1 MEAIVLP
8 RADAMRS
15 DRLRCR
21 PSRGTMRRMPPAATE
36 WAIEEL
42 DVPAY
47 LRRIGHEA
55 PLAPTAAT
63 LLALHRAHVDSIPF
77 ENLDILLGRPIELS
91 IGALTAKLLLR
102 RRGGY
107 CYEHNL
113 LFAALLER
121 AGLEVARLAARVV
134 MGGDQVRP
142 RTHMLLTVRAEGRQ
156 WLADVGFGGH
166 GPLGPVPLEAGAVAR
181 HGGWTHRLEPWSD
194 GPGWTLQT
202 LHPDGWLDLYHFTTT
217 AEHLI
222 DYQVASHYTST
233 HPSSPFTRG
242 AIVQRSTPDRRFV
255 LRDGVL
261 VESTADATAETRT
274 VAGDELGGVLTR
286 VFGIELSGEE
296 LDILRDAAA

>member
-1 MEAIVLP
+1 M
-8 RADAMRS
+8 
-15 DRLRCR
+15 
-21 PSRGTMRRMPPAATE
+21 AATE
-36 WAIEEL
+36 WAIEDL

-63 LLALHRAHVDSIPF
+63 LHALHRAHVDSIPF
-77 ENLDILLGRPIELS
+77 ENLDILLGRPIELG

-142 RTHMLLTVRAEGRQ
+142 RTHMLLAVRAEGRR

-166 GPLGPVPLEAGAVAR
+166 GPLGPVPLEPGIVAR
-181 HGGWTHRLEPWSD
+181 HGAWTHRVEPWPD
-194 GPGWTLQT
+194 GSGWTLQT
-202 LHPDGWLDLYHFTTT
+202 LHPDGWFDLYHFTTT
-217 AEHLI
+217 PEHLV
-222 DYQVASHYTST
+222 DYQVASWYTST
-233 HPSSPFTRG
+233 NPSSPFTRG
-242 AIVQRSTPDRRFV
+242 AIVQRSTPERRFV

-261 VESTADATAETRT
+261 VESGPDGTPETRT
-274 VAGDELGGVLTR
+274 LAGDDLGDVLAR
-286 VFGIELSGEE
+286 IFDIELSGEE
-296 LDILRDAAA
+296 LGILRDAAA